1 MITPE
6 HLTQYIIQAMPD
18 AEVTVTDKTG
28 TSDHFIVRIV
38 SDAFAG
44 KNPLDRQ
51 RLVYQVLNEPMRDG
65 RIHALEIRTETK
77 S

>member
-1 MITPE
+1 
-6 HLTQYIIQAMPD
+6 MPD

-28 TSDHFIVRIV
+28 TSDHFILRIV
-38 SDAFAG
+38 SDAFVG

-51 RLVYQVLNEPMRDG
+51 RLVYQVLGEPMRDG
-65 RIHALEIRTETK
+65 RIHALEIRTETR